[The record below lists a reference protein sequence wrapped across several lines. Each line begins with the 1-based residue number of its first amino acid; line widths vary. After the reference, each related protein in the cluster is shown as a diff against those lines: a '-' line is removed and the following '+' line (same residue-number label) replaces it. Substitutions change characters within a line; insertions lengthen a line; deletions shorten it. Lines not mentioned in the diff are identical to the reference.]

1 MVRLSPI
8 GLWRIYVAVA
18 IGVIVIAW
26 TLALTQ
32 ATPRDGVST
41 YWPAAYLPATLLTVL
56 LAVTILLTRSAAR
69 RLQLLL
75 RSLRKE
81 IRRSRTVFE
90 SMREGVLLL
99 DVNARIEFINSAA
112 RAWLPSARGRRFA
125 SAIAR
130 SGYVLTRED
139 GSVLADVDPIRQFC
153 LRRGTDLDGIWLSR
167 ADAPDSPWLEV
178 NVRILM
184 DEWETVTGATLT
196 ITDRSEAHER
206 LTESALSASILANM
220 HDAVLIADAHGIV
233 VDVNPSFTRLTG
245 YTRDEIIGQS
255 ADILRSAHYDA
266 AFHTAFWQQMERD
279 GHWSGR
285 FWNRRKSGEE
295 YCAWQIVTLIRD
307 QRHHTVRQI
316 VVSRDITE
324 QELRETELWQRANFD
339 PLTGL
344 ANRTRFNDRFE
355 QALAHASRHGESLAL
370 CYLDLDRF
378 KEVNDSL
385 GHAAGDALLRE
396 VARRTLAVLRE
407 EDLLARIGGDEFALL
422 LCRTCS
428 VRDIDNVARKI
439 IDVLAR
445 PFDLT
450 EGQARIGI
458 SIGVAR
464 FPDDGRNAE
473 TLASAADQA
482 LYRVK
487 AGGRNS
493 WRLANDT
500 GGSPVQFLA
509 DALGRRH
516 C

>member
-1 MVRLSPI
+1 MVRLTPI

-18 IGVIVIAW
+18 IGVVAIAW

-32 ATPRDGVST
+32 ADPGEGVST
-41 YWPAAYLPATLLTVL
+41 RWRAAYLPATLLTLL
-56 LAVTILLTRSAAR
+56 LAATGLFTRSASR
-69 RLQLLL
+69 RLQISL
-75 RSLRKE
+75 RALRKE

-99 DVNARIEFINSAA
+99 DINGRIEFINSAA
-112 RAWLPSARGRRFA
+112 RTWLPEARGRRFA
-125 SAIAR
+125 PVIAR
-130 SGYVLTRED
+130 NGFVLTRED
-139 GSVLADVDPIRQFC
+139 GSALDDPDPIRQFC
-153 LRRGTDLDGIWLSR
+153 LRRGADLDAIWLTRSE
-167 ADAPDSPWLEV
+167 APDSPWLELS
-178 NVRILM
+178 VRILR
-184 DEWETVTGATLT
+184 DDGGTVTGATLT

-233 VDVNPSFTRLTG
+233 VDVNPAFTRLTG
-245 YTRDEIIGQS
+245 YTRDEIVGRS
-255 ADILRSAHYDA
+255 ADILRSVQYDS

-307 QRHHTVRQI
+307 LRQHTVRII

-324 QELRETELWQRANFD
+324 QELRESELWQRANFD

-355 QALAHASRHGESLAL
+355 QALTHANRHGESLAL

-378 KEVNDSL
+378 KQVNDSL

-396 VARRTLAVLRE
+396 VAQRMQAVLRE
-407 EDLLARIGGDEFALL
+407 DDLLARLGGDEFALL
-422 LCRTCS
+422 LCRTRD
-428 VRDIDNVARKI
+428 VRDIGHVARKI
-439 IDVLAR
+439 IDTLAR
-445 PFDLT
+445 PFDLA
-450 EGQARIGI
+450 EGQAQIGV

-464 FPDDGRNAE
+464 FPADGGSARM
-473 TLASAADQA
+473 LATAADSA

-487 AGGRNS
+487 AGGRNG
-493 WRLANDT
+493 WRLASED
-500 GGSPVQFLA
+500 GGPPA
-509 DALGRRH
+509 AAY
-516 C
+516 